1 MRIVP
6 IHSAAHP
13 NLPVGHE
20 TATAILGVGLLVFGV
35 VAYDA
40 YRRYE
45 VS

>member
-6 IHSAAHP
+6 IHQATQPS
-13 NLPVGHE
+13 LPLGQE
-20 TATAILGVGLLVFGV
+20 TATAVLGVGLLVFGL

-40 YRRYE
+40 YRRHG